1 MGMKTIVDA
10 IWIDSP
16 VASVGFSK
24 LSSDKTD
31 KRCYIKLLYWY
42 TVADMRKQFASVVP
56 FFHAYIFWIF
66 TRLVYDVGIHIVDSN
81 SKSETSINAWWR
93 CHFVVAVKLWCI
105 CMCVYYSGIEIEP
118 YLLPLASCFS
128 IETVMKRKMWTI
140 DCFMEIGGLPV
151 ICL

>member
-56 FFHAYIFWIF
+56 FFHAYIFF
-66 TRLVYDVGIHIVDSN
+66 
-81 SKSETSINAWWR
+81 
-93 CHFVVAVKLWCI
+93 
-105 CMCVYYSGIEIEP
+105 
-118 YLLPLASCFS
+118 LLSAKP
-128 IETVMKRKMWTI
+128 
-140 DCFMEIGGLPV
+140 
-151 ICL
+151 